1 MKPTVAARL
10 KFGITMTKMLR
21 GALESLTIAKLLSI
35 SAATVVTNGIQPEA

>member
-21 GALESLTIAKLLSI
+21 RALESLTIATLLSI
-35 SAATVVTNGIQPEA
+35 SVATAATSGIQPEA

>member
-21 GALESLTIAKLLSI
+21 GVLESLTIAKLLSI
-35 SAATVVTNGIQPEA
+35 SVATVVTRVIQLEA